1 MRSPSAATGH
11 AMRKLLVAL
20 AFAVLAVVAGLG
32 WMRPREAAP
41 PAPPPATPTPA
52 PTSTLSAK
60 DRLAAAVAVAFKDG
74 RARTDEGGQR
84 YTFDDDKLVD
94 TPFGPVLISEGS
106 VVDPGHASAGRIDI
120 AYLRPEGDGFTLV
133 RNYPAAAIAG
143 SFGRLS
149 SWQVDDRFADM
160 PTLRTEGG
168 FTGQG
173 ITCSAVVLTE
183 LRPTGPVEMA
193 QVPIG
198 VDNTGSGLPGADD
211 SVEGS
216 FTDISR
222 NQGFAVRY
230 AGSKA
235 FTDRWERKG
244 DRYVLIGPSQVPEC

>member
-1 MRSPSAATGH
+1 MRSPSAATGR
-11 AMRKLLVAL
+11 AMRRLLVAL
-20 AFAVLAVVAGLG
+20 AFAVLAVVAVLG
-32 WMRPREAAP
+32 WMRPREAAA
-41 PAPPPATPTPA
+41 PAPVAATPTPS
-52 PTSTLSAK
+52 PTPSLSAK

-74 RARTDEGGQR
+74 RERTDEGGQR

-120 AYLRPEGDGFTLV
+120 AYLRAEGKSFALV

-149 SWQVDDRFADM
+149 GWEVDDRFADM

-198 VDNTGSGLPGADD
+198 VDNTGSGLPNADD

-216 FTDISR
+216 FTDIR
-222 NQGFAVRY
+222 PNQGFAVRY
-230 AGSKA
+230 SGSKA
-235 FTDRWERKG
+235 FIDRWERKG
-244 DRYVLIGPSQVPEC
+244 DRYVLTGPSQVPEC

>member
-1 MRSPSAATGH
+1 
-11 AMRKLLVAL
+11 MRKLLLVF
-20 AFAVLAVVAGLG
+20 AFVVLAGVAVWG
-32 WMRPREAAP
+32 WMHPRD
-41 PAPPPATPTPA
+41 APPPPPVAARPTPSPTPA
-52 PTSTLSAK
+52 VSPQ

-84 YTFDDDKLVD
+84 YTFDDDKLLD
-94 TPFGPVLISEGS
+94 TSFGPVLISEGS
-106 VVDPGHASAGRIDI
+106 AVDPGHASAGRIDI
-120 AYLRPEGDGFTLV
+120 AYLRPEGTGFALV

-216 FTDISR
+216 FTDIRR

-230 AGSKA
+230 SGSKA

-244 DRYVLIGPSQVPEC
+244 DRYVPIGPSQVPEC